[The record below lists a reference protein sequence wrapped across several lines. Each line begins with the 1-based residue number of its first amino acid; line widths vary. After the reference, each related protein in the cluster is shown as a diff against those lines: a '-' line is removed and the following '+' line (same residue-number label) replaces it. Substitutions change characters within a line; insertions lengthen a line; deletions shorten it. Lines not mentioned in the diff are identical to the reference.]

1 MSYGISGVPRWHIR
15 YSEKKI
21 DASYSRGGGPSI
33 GVEGMFDGSG
43 MQGCNTDASGLFI
56 INSKIPWLA
65 TVTGRIGLTPPPRC
79 WFMPRGRRIG
89 A

>member
-1 MSYGISGVPRWHIR
+1 MSMSYGISGVPRWHIR

-43 MQGCNTDASGLFI
+43 MQGCNTDASG
-56 INSKIPWLA
+56 